1 MKKFATLMA
10 FAIIIAT
17 SSLHSAQALELKVN
31 MREAKMNLSNKFT
44 VQVLNW
50 YGKLKDSEDENENV
64 GESFGNCIFTD
75 QDNQECSQ
83 TMHITQGS
91 MTGDLFL
98 TFSDSNSNTA
108 SSFDAAITGGTDGF
122 ANAVGFAVVTP
133 IDLDTGHY
141 DYDINYN
148 ILSSS

>member
-1 MKKFATLMA
+1 
-10 FAIIIAT
+10 
-17 SSLHSAQALELKVN
+17 
-31 MREAKMNLSNKFT
+31 
-44 VQVLNW
+44 
-50 YGKLKDSEDENENV
+50 
-64 GESFGNCIFTD
+64 
-75 QDNQECSQ
+75 
-83 TMHITQGS
+83 